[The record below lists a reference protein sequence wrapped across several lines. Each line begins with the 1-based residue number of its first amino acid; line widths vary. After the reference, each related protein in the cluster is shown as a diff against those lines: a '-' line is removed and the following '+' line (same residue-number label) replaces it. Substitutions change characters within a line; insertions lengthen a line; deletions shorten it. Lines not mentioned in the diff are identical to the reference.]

1 MADDTNFRS
10 YRQNDPRSRAPAA
23 PSPSARPGSDPLAE
37 LARLIGQTDPFSEL
51 GRGGAQRPPRQAP
64 AATPQHPAPA
74 APAYPQNPFNAPP
87 APQHSNPPPFES
99 QAPMEPRRSGFQPA
113 YDPAIYG
120 APPAGPQA
128 YYEDAGQMPQGEE
141 GYDDEFAEARPRRGM
156 KTVTMLVGLALLG
169 TGAAFGYRFLFT
181 GGTSGPPPV
190 IKADSTPSKVP
201 ATNAGASK
209 VIYDRVG
216 DPNRAEKI
224 VPREEQPVDVP
235 ADARAAP
242 RGVVFPGLPES
253 ADASGAASAP
263 LGSMPPGPNTAEPK
277 KIRTVTIRPDQP
289 LGDAAAPSANA
300 PASRSS
306 APSAPAPRSVA
317 APPVAPQPPQA
328 NAPLS
333 LNPQGLNSQMSSA
346 PPAAAP
352 AAAPPAPA
360 RIAPAP
366 DPTPV
371 AVETGSYAVQIS
383 SQRSEAEAQASFR
396 SLAAKFPNLLGN
408 RQPLIRRADL
418 GEKGIYFRTMVGPFA
433 ALDEASQF
441 CTNLKAAGGQ
451 CVVQR
456 N

>member
-1 MADDTNFRS
+1 
-10 YRQNDPRSRAPAA
+10 
-23 PSPSARPGSDPLAE
+23 
-37 LARLIGQTDPFSEL
+37 
-51 GRGGAQRPPRQAP
+51 
-64 AATPQHPAPA
+64 
-74 APAYPQNPFNAPP
+74 
-87 APQHSNPPPFES
+87 
-99 QAPMEPRRSGFQPA
+99 MEPRRGGFQPA

-190 IKADSTPSKVP
+190 IKADTTPSKVP

-224 VPREEQPVDVP
+224 VPREEQPVNVP

-242 RGVVFPGLPES
+242 RGVVFPGLPET

-263 LGSMPPGPNTAEPK
+263 IGSMPPGPNAAEPK

-289 LGDAAAPSANA
+289 LGDVTAPGANT

-306 APSAPAPRSVA
+306 APSAPAPRPVA
-317 APPVAPQPPQA
+317 AAPAAPQPPQS

-333 LNPQGLNSQMSSA
+333 LSPQGLNSQAPSVA
-346 PPAAAP
+346 PPAAA
-352 AAAPPAPA
+352 APPTPA
-360 RIAPAP
+360 RMA
-366 DPTPV
+366 
-371 AVETGSYAVQIS
+371 AVEAGSYAVQIS

-396 SLAAKFPNLLGN
+396 SLAAKFPTLLGN
-408 RQPLIRRADL
+408 RQPLISRADL

>member
-1 MADDTNFRS
+1 
-10 YRQNDPRSRAPAA
+10 
-23 PSPSARPGSDPLAE
+23 
-37 LARLIGQTDPFSEL
+37 
-51 GRGGAQRPPRQAP
+51 
-64 AATPQHPAPA
+64 
-74 APAYPQNPFNAPP
+74 
-87 APQHSNPPPFES
+87 
-99 QAPMEPRRSGFQPA
+99 MEPRRGGFQPA

-141 GYDDEFAEARPRRGM
+141 GYDDEFAEAHPRRGM

-190 IKADSTPSKVP
+190 IKADTTPSKVP

-224 VPREEQPVDVP
+224 VPREEQPIDVP

-242 RGVVFPGLPES
+242 RGVIFPGLPET

-263 LGSMPPGPNTAEPK
+263 IGSMPPGPNAAEPK

-289 LGDAAAPSANA
+289 LGDGAAPSANA
-300 PASRSS
+300 PAARSGAS
-306 APSAPAPRSVA
+306 TPAPRSVA
-317 APPVAPQPPQA
+317 APPVSPPPQA

-333 LNPQGLNSQMSSA
+333 LTPQSLNSEPQA
-346 PPAAAP
+346 PA

-360 RIAPAP
+360 RMAA
-366 DPTPV
+366 
-371 AVETGSYAVQIS
+371 AEAGSYAVQIS

-396 SLAAKFPNLLGN
+396 SLAAKFPTLLGN

-433 ALDEASQF
+433 ALDQASQF
-441 CTNLKAAGGQ
+441 CTSLKAAGGQ